1 LATDPVRGATGAKPV
16 TALHLNRDTD
26 LTDVHVVVV
35 GGGARAPNG
44 PAQRPGAGA
53 VAATAVVQTTAHHPF
68 WDAAAGRWTD
78 AARLSPGES
87 TLLGPDGTT
96 YRVTAVRQHVGARWM
111 HDLTVA
117 DTHTYYVLAGK
128 TPVLV
133 HNCETTDLHR
143 VSPVERG
150 SSELDNG
157 LNPEHFPL
165 TDELDGSAHFGNEAR
180 VNDFA
185 ANHGGTHGQ
194 GFRVTVPNKWLRDN
208 DIEVWEGMT
217 PDHLEY
223 VIPNHLFDEFNQF
236 PRAPWAPGA
245 S

>member
-1 LATDPVRGATGAKPV
+1 MI
-16 TALHLNRDTD
+16 
-26 LTDVHVVVV
+26 
-35 GGGARAPNG
+35 
-44 PAQRPGAGA
+44 AGN
-53 VAATAVVQTTAHHPF
+53 
-68 WDAAAGRWTD
+68 
-78 AARLSPGES
+78 
-87 TLLGPDGTT
+87 
-96 YRVTAVRQHVGARWM
+96 
-111 HDLTVA
+111 
-117 DTHTYYVLAGK
+117 

-133 HNCETTDLHR
+133 HNCGTTDLHR

-165 TDELDGSAHFGNEAR
+165 TDELDGSAYFGNEAR

-223 VIPNHLFDEFNQF
+223 VIPNHLFGEFNQF